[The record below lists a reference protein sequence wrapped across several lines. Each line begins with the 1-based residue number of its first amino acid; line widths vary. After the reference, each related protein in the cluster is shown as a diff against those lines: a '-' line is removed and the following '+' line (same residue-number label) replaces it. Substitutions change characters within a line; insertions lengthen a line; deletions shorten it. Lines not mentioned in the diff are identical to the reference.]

1 MRQAQKQREKRLP
14 HRHYAYLGPD
24 LAMAE
29 LCNRQFIY
37 VDPQDENL
45 SAHLI
50 ARGYWEAWID
60 IAVRL
65 MLKPGDRVI
74 EAGSNLGYYTLLM
87 AAQIGKRGRLDTFEA
102 NPRISD
108 LLAQSVQFNGFA
120 GTVRTHNKALS
131 NTSGLIPFVFRRSDS
146 GMGHMGT
153 STVAGD
159 SGLHSRQ
166 IESVKL
172 DDLFPD
178 DTVDFLRMD
187 AEGAEGLII
196 DGAWD
201 LIERSPNLKICT
213 EWDVAMMSA
222 RCDVAALVSRL
233 ESAGFRFWLIE
244 RNSTFTPT
252 PVNRVAALPHCD
264 LVISRQH
271 PLHGA

>member
-1 MRQAQKQREKRLP
+1 MRQAQRKREKRLP

-87 AAQIGKRGRLDTFEA
+87 ASQIGKRGRLDAYEA

-120 GTVRTHNKALS
+120 GAVRTHNQALS
-131 NTSGLIPFVFRRSDS
+131 NSAGIIPFVFRRSDS
-146 GMGHMGT
+146 GMGHMGVSSVT
-153 STVAGD
+153 GD
-159 SGLHSRQ
+159 DDAETRQ
-166 IESVKL
+166 IEAVRL
-172 DDLFPD
+172 DDQFQND
-178 DTVDFLRMD
+178 IVDFLRMD

-196 DGAWD
+196 DGAWA
-201 LIERSPNLKICT
+201 LIERSANLKICT
-213 EWDVAMMSA
+213 EWDVGMMSA
-222 RCDVAALVSRL
+222 RCDVGDLVSRL
-233 ESAGFRFWLIE
+233 ESAGFGFWLIE
-244 RNSTFTPT
+244 RDSTFTPV
-252 PVNRVAALPHCD
+252 PVDRVASLPHCD
-264 LVISRQH
+264 LVISRKH